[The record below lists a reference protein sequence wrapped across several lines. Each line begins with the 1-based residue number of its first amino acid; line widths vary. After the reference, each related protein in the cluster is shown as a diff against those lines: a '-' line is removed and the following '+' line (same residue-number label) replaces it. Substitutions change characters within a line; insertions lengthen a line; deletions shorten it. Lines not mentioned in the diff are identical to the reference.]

1 VGKPQKHR
9 VGRYLFPSMADPMKT
24 IQLLS
29 ISWFFA
35 LVFGVFGSSPAKA
48 QVRLHED
55 EAEKLVIQA
64 PLPSYPPIAKAAHAS
79 GLVKIEVLVS
89 EQGLVVSA
97 KAISGHPL
105 LQAAAV
111 AAVKGRQ
118 YQPYTLD
125 GKNVPFSTIVDV
137 PFPPGVLTKEQK
149 QELERQQQLANS
161 YFAEDK
167 KCRGLAKEEKWK
179 EAESACAVVVTISDQ
194 LQSDRALE
202 KMSANEILGHVLL
215 QQKRYQE
222 AIDYYNRAFKAV
234 GAKLSENDAELG
246 RLWGDLAIAH
256 HLKRD
261 LDNARVF
268 YKKAEQIYQ
277 NAYARF
283 GEGESDEWTQTIR
296 KGYLKSLK
304 TLLQY
309 HLSAAQAA
317 GAEFEAEQ
325 VSQLMKSVSS
335 KL

>member
-1 VGKPQKHR
+1 MR
-9 VGRYLFPSMADPMKT
+9 
-24 IQLLS
+24 LLS
-29 ISWFFA
+29 IFCFLA
-35 LVFGVFGSSPAKA
+35 LVFVGFSLTANA
-48 QVRLHED
+48 QVRLSED

-64 PLPSYPPIAKAAHAS
+64 PLPSYPPIAAAAHAS
-79 GLVKIEVLVS
+79 GLIKVEVLIS

-111 AAVKGRQ
+111 SAVKARR
-118 YQPYTLD
+118 YRPYTV
-125 GKNVPFSTIVDV
+125 GSKPVSFITIVYV

-149 QELERQQQLANS
+149 ADLERQQQLANS
-161 YFAEDK
+161 YFVEDK
-167 KCRGLAKEEKWK
+167 KCRALAKEEKWK
-179 EAESACAVVVTISDQ
+179 EAETACAVVVTISEQ
-194 LQSDRALE
+194 LPSDRALE
-202 KMSANEILGHVLL
+202 KMEANETLGHVFLR
-215 QQKRYQE
+215 QKRYQE
-222 AIDYYNRAFKAV
+222 AIAYYNRALKVVSAR
-234 GAKLSENDAELG
+234 LTDSDAELG

-283 GEGESDEWTQTIR
+283 GEGESDEWTETTR

-309 HLSAAQAA
+309 HLSAAQDA
-317 GAEFEAEQ
+317 GADSEAEQ
-325 VSQLMKSVSS
+325 VGQLMKIVSS